1 MGDTVYYLGQGVGVA
16 ALIIAMLSFQQRTQ
30 KKIVLYQLVSSVLFT
45 AHFFMIGAYV
55 GSLLNFIGIFR
66 AAVFANKDKK
76 WAQNKAWLFVFLF
89 AFAAA
94 GILTLDGDIDITT
107 WNLSFTSIST
117 YIAMLPIFGMS
128 FTTVAFWITDAAA
141 VRRVSFP
148 SSPCWLTYNL
158 YNHSWAGA
166 GTEIILM
173 TSIIIAM
180 IRYDFKF
187 LKEKTSEV
195 EKI

>member
-76 WAQNKAWLFVFLF
+76 WAHNKAWLFVFLF

-195 EKI
+195 KKI